1 MKKLCIFCL
10 SLLTAMTV
18 VADEWTL
25 VTDPATLQ
33 AGDQIVLACN
43 TEGATAGAYTTGK
56 TSSYLAEVKS
66 TFGGT
71 QLGTITSLG
80 AGSVVLTLGGQAGA
94 WTFSLNGQLI
104 GTSEAKKLKLG
115 DGTTTWTISII
126 GGDAT
131 IASTNSNLGTIQFNK
146 KNPRFTNYT
155 SDQTKVQL
163 YRSGSAAE
171 KYALTYQGFPYKKT
185 LCEEPTYVAG
195 SKVRLSSGTK
205 QREDGKWILGWE
217 YQGVTYE
224 IGGEFTMPEAD
235 VELVPVWGEKSQG
248 VDHVQGD
255 KAQWTKVLREGQ
267 LYLMYN
273 GTMYNVQGL
282 RVK

>member
-1 MKKLCIFCL
+1 MKKLSIFCL

-18 VADEWTL
+18 VAQEWTL

-43 TEGATAGAYTTGK
+43 TEGATAGAYDPSK
-56 TSSYLAEVKS
+56 SILTSVNS

-71 QLGTITSLG
+71 QFSTITNLD
-80 AGSVVLTLGGQAGA
+80 AGSVILTLGGQAGA

-146 KNPRFTNYT
+146 NNPRFTNYT
-155 SDQTKVQL
+155 SNQTKVQL

-185 LCEEPTYVAG
+185 LCEEPTYAAG

-205 QREDGKWILGWE
+205 QREDGKWITGWE
-217 YQGVTYE
+217 FQGVTYE
-224 IGGEFTMPEAD
+224 IGAEFTMPEAD

-255 KAQWTKVLREGQ
+255 KAQWTKVLREGK
-267 LYLMYN
+267 LIIIRDGVEYDIL
-273 GTMYNVQGL
+273 GT
-282 RVK
+282 RIK